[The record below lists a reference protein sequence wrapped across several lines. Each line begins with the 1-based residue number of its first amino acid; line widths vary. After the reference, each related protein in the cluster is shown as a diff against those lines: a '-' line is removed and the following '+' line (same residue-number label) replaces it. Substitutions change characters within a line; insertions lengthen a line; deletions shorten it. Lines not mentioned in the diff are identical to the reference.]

1 MGEFTPEFQNYVA
14 GLLGPRY
21 VWALHT
27 EPVRI
32 LMRVIMREQN
42 PTMVIE
48 SDAPPRERSPAS
60 AGRNPSAHSR

>member
-32 LMRVIMREQN
+32 LMRALVCEQN
-42 PTMVIE
+42 PRMVVEPDGQI
-48 SDAPPRERSPAS
+48 RRL
-60 AGRNPSAHSR
+60 